1 MQDDGILDS
10 LGGSEEGLRQLFS
23 PLSCREMLGSLQ
35 AGFVARVVTALIVK
49 RPVPLLDWIQ
59 VSNMLSMPKVIQ
71 GGWGAVNLKLIKGW
85 YCHQRVI

>member
-23 PLSCREMLGSLQ
+23 PLSSEQILGSLQ

-59 VSNMLSMPKVIQ
+59 VGNVLSLPKEAQSSCCTGVRCQ
-71 GGWGAVNLKLIKGW
+71 S
-85 YCHQRVI
+85 